1 MPTTHQRL
9 TTALTDE
16 EISLLLAGKKLA
28 NEDQLAYLL
37 STTKGHVR
45 KLRYARKIPWTI
57 LGHRSLRFSVPKVL
71 KALESLEIRQVI

>member
-1 MPTTHQRL
+1 MPTIHQRV
-9 TTALTDE
+9 TPLTDE

-45 KLRYARKIPWTI
+45 DLRYARKIPWTI
-57 LGHRSLRFSVPKVL
+57 LGHRSVRFSVPKVL
-71 KALESLEIRQVI
+71 KALETLEIREVI